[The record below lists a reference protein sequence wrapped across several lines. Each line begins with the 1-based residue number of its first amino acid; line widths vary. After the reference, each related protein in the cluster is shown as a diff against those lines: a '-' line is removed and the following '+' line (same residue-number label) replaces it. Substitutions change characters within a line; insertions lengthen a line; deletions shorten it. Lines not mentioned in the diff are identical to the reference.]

1 MIINNNNNYLYD
13 SNWHSQMPE
22 SNSLHSLTQ
31 LGNAKTR
38 IMYVY
43 LCSTLGLFGIHE
55 FYIRR
60 TFRGIFFLLTGIIC
74 LISGLIIFIPNFWSF
89 CSGKSVNTAIFFTSI
104 ILISIAVITFLVC
117 IGTAIKW
124 LFRSDN
130 EFALFVSNAKNK
142 DLKKQRRES

>member
-1 MIINNNNNYLYD
+1 
-13 SNWHSQMPE
+13 E